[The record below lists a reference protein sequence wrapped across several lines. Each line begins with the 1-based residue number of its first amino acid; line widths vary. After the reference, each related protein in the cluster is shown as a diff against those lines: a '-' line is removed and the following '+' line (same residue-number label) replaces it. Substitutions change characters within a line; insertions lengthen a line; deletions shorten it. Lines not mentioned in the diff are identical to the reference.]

1 MTWINALGWSG
12 LITLA
17 VIPPV
22 IILLYFLKLRR
33 RPLEV
38 PSTLLW
44 QKTIEDMHV
53 NSLWQRLRNNLL
65 LWLQI
70 LAVILLL
77 LAGLRPGCQGT
88 KLTDTRFVFL
98 IDVSA
103 SMAAT
108 DLESGTRLD
117 TAKREL
123 DSTIDRMKAG
133 DTAMIVAFSDTAE
146 IVQSFTRDT
155 NLLKRKA
162 QGIRQTTRRS
172 DISEALVAASGLA
185 NPGRTSTDAG
195 DVQVAA
201 AQPATMMIFSDGGFR
216 EVPDFSLGN
225 LTPEYRA
232 IGAVETP
239 VNFGVTAFS
248 LGDPGASANQQQ
260 AFAQL
265 YNGSASDAAI
275 DVSLFANGQLFDSQ
289 RAVAVPAKRSTGIS
303 FELSGLLANVT
314 GPVELLLKIETAD
327 ALSVDNE
334 SRLIVN
340 PAAPAQIL
348 VVSPDN
354 EYLRLALTTADVARL
369 ATVTFRSPDFL
380 ESDEYKS
387 RATLGEYAFVIFDRA
402 VPASM
407 PTANTMMFDAVP
419 PGAEWSAGEAQYPT
433 SIVDLDR
440 SHPVMSNL
448 NLGELLIV
456 EGRAL
461 TGPSGSQSLL
471 DATYGSI
478 ITIGP
483 RFGFMDLVIGFPL
496 ISLDENGNP
505 AVNTN
510 WPSRLS
516 FPLFIQNVVNL
527 MAGETQNRALSGA
540 MPGQVLRL
548 RAPQGAAACTILT
561 PGKERIASRVEPD
574 GFVQFSQTDQTGV
587 YDVAWQGQTESAQ
600 KFAVNLMDVN
610 ESTLTVREQLELG
623 FEKVDAVR
631 QSEPARRE
639 FWRWLAALSL
649 VVLAVEWYIYN
660 RRVLI

>member
-1 MTWINALGWSG
+1 MTWINALGTAG

-17 VIPPV
+17 IIPPV
-22 IILLYFLKLRR
+22 ILLLYFLKLRR

-70 LAVILLL
+70 LAVLLLL

-88 KLTDTRFVFL
+88 KLTDTRFVFMV
-98 IDVSA
+98 DVSA

-117 TAKREL
+117 KAKQDLVR
-123 DSTIDRMKAG
+123 TIDRMKAG
-133 DTAMIVAFSDTAE
+133 DTAMIIAFSDTAE
-146 IVQSFTRDT
+146 IVQSYSRDM

-232 IGAVETP
+232 IGAAETP
-239 VNFGVTAFS
+239 QNYAITAFS
-248 LGDPGASANQQQ
+248 LGDQGPSNDQQQ

-265 YNGSASDAAI
+265 YNGGSSDATI
-275 DVSLFANGQLFDSQ
+275 DVSLFADGQLFDSQ
-289 RAVAVPAKRSTGIS
+289 RGVAVPAKRSTGIS
-303 FELSGLLANVT
+303 FELSALLAKVAEPIEVT
-314 GPVELLLKIETAD
+314 LKIETAD
-327 ALSVDNE
+327 VLAVDNE
-334 SRLIVN
+334 ARLIVN
-340 PAAPAQIL
+340 PAAPANIL

-354 EYLRLALTTADVARL
+354 DYLRLALTTADVSKMAN
-369 ATVTFRSPDFL
+369 VTFKSPDYL
-380 ESDEYKS
+380 KEEEYS
-387 RATLGEYAFVIFDRA
+387 RRATLGEFALVIYDRA
-402 VPASM
+402 VPERM
-407 PTANTMMFDAVP
+407 PSANTLMFDAVP
-419 PGAEWSAGEAQYPT
+419 PGGEWTAGETKYPT
-433 SIVDLDR
+433 SIIDLDR

-461 TGPSGSQSLL
+461 TGPLGSQSLL

-478 ITIGP
+478 ISIGP
-483 RFGFMDLVIGFPL
+483 RFGFIDLVIGFPL
-496 ISLDENGNP
+496 ISADESGNA

-510 WPSRLS
+510 WPSKLS
-516 FPLFIQNVVNL
+516 FPLFMQNVVNL
-527 MAGETQNRALSGA
+527 LAGETQNRALSSA
-540 MPGQVLRL
+540 MPGQVLRI
-548 RAPQGAAACTILT
+548 RAPQGSDACTIFT
-561 PGKERIASRVEPD
+561 PGKERISGRVEPD
-574 GFVQFSQTDQTGV
+574 GYVQFSQTDLTGV
-587 YDVAWQGQTESAQ
+587 YDIAWQGAENTNQ

-610 ESTLTVREQLELG
+610 ESTLTVREQLDLG
-623 FEKVDAVR
+623 FEKVEAIR
-631 QSEPARRE
+631 QEEPARKE
-639 FWRWLAALSL
+639 YWRWLAALAL
-649 VVLAVEWYIYN
+649 VVLALEWYIYN